1 MKKIAD
7 FVQKT
12 NEGFNWTSTSS
23 TGDEVDY
30 SYGGLRTSN
39 GDGISPDYVNLN
51 GRRVKMDPED
61 VERKVKGKNADSNI
75 TRGRWGLD
83 EPEDDD
89 ALNFTN
95 PEDYNDNVEDLMAK
109 FDAEEDFFIEG
120 AAGWGKTSV
129 IKKMAKKFGRSIIT
143 VYLDKIMASDLG
155 GIPIPTKAGDV
166 AVQEMAMPAWA
177 ATILT
182 NPDKQFLLFFD
193 EMNQAAPDVMNALMP
208 IVLEHEICG
217 IKFENFFVGAAGNF
231 VEENRGGVSKLSGP
245 LESRFKPII
254 HWRSGTEETW
264 KSAFAHLRKK
274 WADKIGDA
282 IIDKYEEYKGL
293 FANPREIDHK
303 VFAFAYNILKKGAG
317 DKYGA
322 RLYLERLKDLASK
335 DITRTEKDQ
344 KLKELA
350 EYTAEYIK
358 NGGQEPEDVGRKTDK
373 TMEMIPE
380 NYLNTIIR
388 AVKLGYLTVD
398 GVKYGVSEENF
409 ADCIDPELANG
420 EIIERMKKKFAADGI
435 KFKYKKVS
443 QFKKDGIQEYKE

>member
-166 AVQEMAMPAWA
+166 AVQEMAMPACA
-177 ATILT
+177 ATI
-182 NPDKQFLLFFD
+182 
-193 EMNQAAPDVMNALMP
+193 
-208 IVLEHEICG
+208 
-217 IKFENFFVGAAGNF
+217 
-231 VEENRGGVSKLSGP
+231 
-245 LESRFKPII
+245 
-254 HWRSGTEETW
+254 
-264 KSAFAHLRKK
+264 
-274 WADKIGDA
+274 
-282 IIDKYEEYKGL
+282 
-293 FANPREIDHK
+293 
-303 VFAFAYNILKKGAG
+303 
-317 DKYGA
+317 
-322 RLYLERLKDLASK
+322 
-335 DITRTEKDQ
+335 
-344 KLKELA
+344 
-350 EYTAEYIK
+350 
-358 NGGQEPEDVGRKTDK
+358 
-373 TMEMIPE
+373 
-380 NYLNTIIR
+380 
-388 AVKLGYLTVD
+388 
-398 GVKYGVSEENF
+398 
-409 ADCIDPELANG
+409 
-420 EIIERMKKKFAADGI
+420 
-435 KFKYKKVS
+435 
-443 QFKKDGIQEYKE
+443 